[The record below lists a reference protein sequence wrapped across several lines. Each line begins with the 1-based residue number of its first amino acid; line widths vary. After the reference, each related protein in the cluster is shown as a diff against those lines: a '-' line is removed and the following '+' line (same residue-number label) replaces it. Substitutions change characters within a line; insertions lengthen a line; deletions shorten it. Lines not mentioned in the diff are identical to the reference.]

1 MAYDFSAKQLKVSKI
16 IGSGSV
22 GFNGGIMIYSASIST
37 NNEGGVPAAL
47 PQEAG
52 PAPAAQ
58 LALVPPVA
66 QEAALAGRLKTMEKV
81 VR

>member
-1 MAYDFSAKQLKVSKI
+1 MAYDFSAKQLKVSRI

-47 PQEAG
+47 TADVG
-52 PAPAAQ
+52 DDVFLFVSGSKDYKGKKRLLDLAQ
-58 LALVPPVA
+58 RQA
-66 QEAALAGRLKTMEKV
+66 V
-81 VR
+81 V